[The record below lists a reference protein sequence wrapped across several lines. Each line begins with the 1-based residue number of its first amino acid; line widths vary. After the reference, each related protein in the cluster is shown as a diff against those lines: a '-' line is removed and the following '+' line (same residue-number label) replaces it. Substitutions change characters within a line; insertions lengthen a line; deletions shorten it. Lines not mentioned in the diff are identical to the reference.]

1 MGGVIISFLQ
11 EEININKK
19 KKVCKKKKRSLWE
32 KWGRRAQII
41 QFMILL
47 SPLSVFIQT
56 IYNFTQA
63 SVNETS
69 STNINNVMSIT
80 IFTLLKLTFILNCI
94 GYLFSL

>member
-1 MGGVIISFLQ
+1 M
-11 EEININKK
+11 
-19 KKVCKKKKRSLWE
+19 
-32 KWGRRAQII
+32 QII

-69 STNINNVMSIT
+69 SMNINNVMSIT